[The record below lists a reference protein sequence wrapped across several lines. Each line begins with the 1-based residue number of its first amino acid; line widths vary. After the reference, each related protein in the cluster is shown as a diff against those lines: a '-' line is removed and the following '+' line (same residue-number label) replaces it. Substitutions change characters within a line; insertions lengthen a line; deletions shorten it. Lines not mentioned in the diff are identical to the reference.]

1 MGGGRV
7 TEEILQ
13 AMLHDV
19 RGKSLPFAQHLLV
32 YLKPIISGSHVE
44 GDLSQF

>member
-7 TEEILQ
+7 REEISQ
-13 AMLHDV
+13 AALRDV

-44 GDLSQF
+44 GDLNQP